1 MKTYVL
7 PYGKGNQKADIPE
20 DHVLYDLHGPHAEA
34 VEDEEQAVREALRHP
49 IDCQPLDDIIQ
60 PSDTV
65 CIVVSDITRLVHTD
79 RMLPVLVQELNR
91 IGVQDHQITVLVSQG
106 THRAHTEQENEIV
119 CGSDMVRRLHIV
131 QHDCHDASALTCVGR
146 TSFGNDVY
154 INSLAAKADK
164 LILTG
169 AVSFHPMAGFGGG
182 RKAVLPGIA
191 GFDTIMRNH
200 SLALSEVPGGG
211 CHPGCHAGAL
221 EGNPFH
227 EDMKEACAMVRP
239 DFLINTVFTPDGDL
253 YEVVAGHWNTAWEKG
268 CRDLLRIGSVPIQK
282 LADVTIASAG
292 GYPKDLNLYQSVKAH
307 MNAVLATRPGGIL
320 IFTLECPDIQEP
332 AIFTD
337 WFFRNDLDACE
348 RELRNQFLM
357 PGFVAFK
364 ARCTIQSMKTVYVVT
379 RKENFDVI
387 RRSGQIPAATLEEAW
402 QMARTVLEEEG
413 CRDYGIT
420 IMSHAAATLPV
431 LCDTDT

>member
-253 YEVVAGHWNTAWEKG
+253 YKVVAGHWNTAWEKG

-292 GYPKDLNLYQSVKAH
+292 GYPKDLNLYQSVKAY

-348 RELRNQFLM
+348 CELRNQFLM

-364 ARCTIQSMKTVYVVT
+364 ARCIIQSMKAVYVVT

-413 CRDYGIT
+413 CRDYGVT

-431 LCDTDT
+431 LCNIDT

>member
-7 PYGKGNQKADIPE
+7 PYGKGNQTVDLPE
-20 DHVLYDLHGPHAEA
+20 DHVLYDLHGPGTNAI
-34 VEDEEQAVREALRHP
+34 EDEEQAVRDALRHP
-49 IDCQPLDDIIQ
+49 VGSRPLEDIIE

-91 IGVQDHQITVLVSQG
+91 IGVHDDQITVLVSQG
-106 THRAHTEQENEIV
+106 THRAHTAEEDEIV
-119 CGSDMVRRLHIV
+119 CGRDMVRRLRIV
-131 QHDCHDASALTCVGR
+131 QHDCHDDRAMTYIGR

-154 INSLAAKADK
+154 INSIAAKADK

-182 RKAVLPGIA
+182 RKALLPGIA
-191 GFDTIMRNH
+191 RFDTIMRNH
-200 SLALSEVPGGG
+200 ALALSEVPGSG

-227 EDMKEACAMVRP
+227 EDMREACAMVRP

-253 YEVVAGHWNTAWEKG
+253 YEAVAGHWDAAWEKG
-268 CRDLLRIGSVPIQK
+268 CQDLLRIGSVPITK

-337 WFFRNDLDACE
+337 WFFRDDQRQCE
-348 RELRNQFLM
+348 QELRQQFLM

-364 ARCTIQSMKTVYVVT
+364 ARCIIQSMEAVYVVT

-402 QMARTVLEEEG
+402 QMAQSLLQEEA
-413 CRDYGIT
+413 CRDFGIT
-420 IMSHAAATLPV
+420 VMSHAAATLPLLRPEHV
-431 LCDTDT
+431 

>member
-49 IDCQPLDDIIQ
+49 FDCQPLDDIIQ

-221 EGNPFH
+221 ERNPFH

-320 IFTLECPDIQEP
+320 ILTQERPD
-332 AIFTD
+332 
-337 WFFRNDLDACE
+337 
-348 RELRNQFLM
+348 
-357 PGFVAFK
+357 
-364 ARCTIQSMKTVYVVT
+364 
-379 RKENFDVI
+379 
-387 RRSGQIPAATLEEAW
+387 
-402 QMARTVLEEEG
+402 
-413 CRDYGIT
+413 
-420 IMSHAAATLPV
+420 
-431 LCDTDT
+431 

>member
-7 PYGKGNQKADIPE
+7 PYGKGNQTVDLPE
-20 DHVLYDLHGPHAEA
+20 DHVLYDLHGPGTNAI
-34 VEDEEQAVREALRHP
+34 EDEEQAVRDALRHP
-49 IDCQPLDDIIQ
+49 VGSRPLEDIIE

-91 IGVQDHQITVLVSQG
+91 IGVHDDQITVLVSQG
-106 THRAHTEQENEIV
+106 THRAHTAEEDEIV
-119 CGSDMVRRLHIV
+119 CGRDMVRRLRIV
-131 QHDCHDASALTCVGR
+131 QHDCHDDRAMTYIGR

-154 INSLAAKADK
+154 INSIAAKADK

-182 RKAVLPGIA
+182 RKALLPGIA
-191 GFDTIMRNH
+191 RFDTIMRNH
-200 SLALSEVPGGG
+200 ALALSEVPGSG

-227 EDMKEACAMVRP
+227 EDMREACAMVRP

-253 YEVVAGHWNTAWEKG
+253 YEVVAGHWDAAWEKG
-268 CRDLLRIGSVPIQK
+268 CQDLLRIGSVPITK

-337 WFFRNDLDACE
+337 WFFRDDQRQCE
-348 RELRNQFLM
+348 QELRQQFLM

-364 ARCTIQSMKTVYVVT
+364 ARCI
-379 RKENFDVI
+379 I
-387 RRSGQIPAATLEEAW
+387 
-402 QMARTVLEEEG
+402 
-413 CRDYGIT
+413 
-420 IMSHAAATLPV
+420 
-431 LCDTDT
+431 

>member
-7 PYGKGNQKADIPE
+7 PYGKGTQKADIPE
-20 DHVLYDLHGPHAEA
+20 DHVLYDLHGLHAEA

-49 IDCQPLDDIIQ
+49 IGCQPLDDIIQ

-292 GYPKDLNLYQSVKAH
+292 GYPKDLNLYQSVKAY

-364 ARCTIQSMKTVYVVT
+364 ARCIIQSMKAVYVVT

-413 CRDYGIT
+413 CRDYGVT

-431 LCDTDT
+431 LCNIDT

>member
-211 CHPGCHAGAL
+211 FHPGCHAGSL
-221 EGNPFH
+221 RGNPFH

-364 ARCTIQSMKTVYVVT
+364 ARCIIQSMKAVYVVT

-413 CRDYGIT
+413 CRDYGVT

-431 LCDTDT
+431 LCNIDT

>member
-292 GYPKDLNLYQSVKAH
+292 GYPKDLNLYQSVKAY

-337 WFFRNDLDACE
+337 WFFRNDLDAYE

-364 ARCTIQSMKTVYVVT
+364 ARCIIQSMKAVYVVT

-413 CRDYGIT
+413 CHDYGVT

-431 LCDTDT
+431 LCNIDT

>member
-292 GYPKDLNLYQSVKAH
+292 GYPKDLNLYQSVKAY

-337 WFFRNDLDACE
+337 CFFRNDLDACE

-364 ARCTIQSMKTVYVVT
+364 ARCIIQSMKAVYVVT

-413 CRDYGIT
+413 CRDYGVT

-431 LCDTDT
+431 LCNIDT

>member
-7 PYGKGNQKADIPE
+7 PYGKGNQTVGLPE
-20 DHVLYDLHGPHAEA
+20 DHVLYDLHGPGTNAI
-34 VEDEEQAVREALRHP
+34 EDEEQAVRDALRHP
-49 IDCQPLDDIIQ
+49 VGSRPLEDIIE

-91 IGVQDHQITVLVSQG
+91 IGVHDDQITVLVSQG
-106 THRAHTEQENEIV
+106 THRAHTAEEDEIV
-119 CGSDMVRRLHIV
+119 CGCDMVRRLRIV
-131 QHDCHDASALTCVGR
+131 QHDCHDDRAMTYIGR

-154 INSLAAKADK
+154 INSIAAKADK

-182 RKAVLPGIA
+182 RKALLPGIA
-191 GFDTIMRNH
+191 RFDTIMRNH
-200 SLALSEVPGGG
+200 ALALSEVPGSG

-227 EDMKEACAMVRP
+227 EDMREACAMVRP

-253 YEVVAGHWNTAWEKG
+253 YEVVAGHWDAAWEKG
-268 CRDLLRIGSVPIQK
+268 CQDLLRIGSVPITK

-337 WFFRNDLDACE
+337 WFFRDDQRQCE
-348 RELRNQFLM
+348 QELRQQFLM

-364 ARCTIQSMKTVYVVT
+364 ARCIIQSMKTVYVVT

-402 QMARTVLEEEG
+402 QMAQSLLQEEG
-413 CRDYGIT
+413 CRDFGIT
-420 IMSHAAATLPV
+420 VMSHAAATLPLLRPEHV
-431 LCDTDT
+431 

>member
-7 PYGKGNQKADIPE
+7 PYGKGNQTVDLPE
-20 DHVLYDLHGPHAEA
+20 DHVLYDLHGPGTNAI
-34 VEDEEQAVREALRHP
+34 EDEEQAVRDALRHP
-49 IDCQPLDDIIQ
+49 VGSSPLEDIIE

-91 IGVQDHQITVLVSQG
+91 IGVHDDQITVLVSQG
-106 THRAHTEQENEIV
+106 THRAHTAEEDEIV
-119 CGSDMVRRLHIV
+119 CGRDMVRRLRIV
-131 QHDCHDASALTCVGR
+131 QHDCHDDRAMTYIGR

-154 INSLAAKADK
+154 INSIAAKADK

-182 RKAVLPGIA
+182 RKALLPGIA
-191 GFDTIMRNH
+191 RFDTIMRNH
-200 SLALSEVPGGG
+200 ALALSEVPGSG

-253 YEVVAGHWNTAWEKG
+253 YEVVAGHWDAAWEKG
-268 CRDLLRIGSVPIQK
+268 CHDLLRIGSVSITK

-337 WFFRNDLDACE
+337 WFFRDDQRQCE
-348 RELRNQFLM
+348 QELRQQFLM

-364 ARCTIQSMKTVYVVT
+364 ARCIIQSMKAVYVVT

-402 QMARTVLEEEG
+402 QMAQSLLQEEG
-413 CRDYGIT
+413 CRDFGIT
-420 IMSHAAATLPV
+420 VMSHAAATLPLLRPEHV
-431 LCDTDT
+431 

>member
-239 DFLINTVFTPDGDL
+239 DFFINTVFTPDGDL

-292 GYPKDLNLYQSVKAH
+292 GYPKDLNLYQSVKAY

-364 ARCTIQSMKTVYVVT
+364 ARCIIQSMKAVYVVT

-413 CRDYGIT
+413 CRDYGVT

-431 LCDTDT
+431 LCNIDT

>member
-7 PYGKGNQKADIPE
+7 PYGKGNQTVDLPE
-20 DHVLYDLHGPHAEA
+20 DHVLYDLHGPGTNAI
-34 VEDEEQAVREALRHP
+34 EDEEQAVRDALRHP
-49 IDCQPLDDIIQ
+49 VGSSPLEDIIE

-91 IGVQDHQITVLVSQG
+91 IGVHDDQITVLVSQG
-106 THRAHTEQENEIV
+106 THRAHTAEEDEIV
-119 CGSDMVRRLHIV
+119 CGRDMVRRLRIV
-131 QHDCHDASALTCVGR
+131 QHNCHDDRAMTYIGR

-154 INSLAAKADK
+154 INSIAAKADK

-182 RKAVLPGIA
+182 RKALLPGIA
-191 GFDTIMRNH
+191 RFDTIMRNH
-200 SLALSEVPGGG
+200 ALALSEVPGSG

-253 YEVVAGHWNTAWEKG
+253 YEVVAGHWDAAWEKG
-268 CRDLLRIGSVPIQK
+268 CHDLLRIGSVPITK

-337 WFFRNDLDACE
+337 WFFRDDQRQCE
-348 RELRNQFLM
+348 QELRQQFLM

-364 ARCTIQSMKTVYVVT
+364 ARCIIQAMKAVYVVT

-387 RRSGQIPAATLEEAW
+387 RRSGQIPAATLDEAW
-402 QMARTVLEEEG
+402 QMAQSLLQEEG
-413 CRDYGIT
+413 CRDFGIT
-420 IMSHAAATLPV
+420 VMSHAAATLPLLRPEHV
-431 LCDTDT
+431 